1 MANIVI
7 PIVVGIITLLLGI
20 LIGYIIRKT
29 VGEKAIGSAE
39 QKAKNL
45 ILDAE
50 NRSETIRKEYILEAK
65 EEAHKLAQTGDVDG
79 QQEQQGADVQ
89 RFAEILEF
97 AVIAQD
103 HRRSGNKAKA
113 VGNALDHNVPQ
124 DHLPVFIG
132 DAGDHGNA

>member
-1 MANIVI
+1 MAELGLISGKIVGHQNGEGNLHDFRGLEGGEAQI
-7 PIVVGIITLLLGI
+7 DPGAGAVG
-20 LIGYIIRKT
+20 
-29 VGEKAIGSAE
+29 
-39 QKAKNL
+39 
-45 ILDAE
+45 DD
-50 NRSETIRKEYILEAK
+50 
-65 EEAHKLAQTGDVDG
+65 AQTGDVDG